1 MSDFCKPIPPDLE
14 RFRDDMGKVAKD
26 GVIIRR
32 DGYQIRQVP
41 PNIEPG
47 AVNVDKVGPKSVDN
61 VGCFKP

>member
-1 MSDFCKPIPPDLE
+1 
-14 RFRDDMGKVAKD
+14 MGKVAKD